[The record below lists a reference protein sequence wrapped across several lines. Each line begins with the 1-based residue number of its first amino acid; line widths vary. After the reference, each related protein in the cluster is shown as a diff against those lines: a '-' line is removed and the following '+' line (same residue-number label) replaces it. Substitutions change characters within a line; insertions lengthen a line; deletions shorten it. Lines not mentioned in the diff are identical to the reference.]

1 MKWVDISRILCKL
14 ITSLVHI
21 FELYIRSLYTMS
33 KHPTLKVGGKIMKK
47 RNVMKKFERVNVLLE
62 DKRWKE
68 GDKVLNKLP
77 KTKVI
82 V

>member
-1 MKWVDISRILCKL
+1 
-14 ITSLVHI
+14 
-21 FELYIRSLYTMS
+21 MS